1 MHLGALHPEICVCDD
16 LGALHPEM
24 CCVCTVI
31 YIIYKKTKH
40 FFRSFLFGLIWQ
52 LSLPPLTLQLAEA
65 LPAKRMRKD
74 TNSEILVHG
83 S

>member
-1 MHLGALHPEICVCDD
+1 MYLGALH
-16 LGALHPEM
+16 LEM
-24 CCVCTVI
+24 CCVCIVI

-52 LSLPPLTLQLAEA
+52 FSLPPLFLLLAEA
-65 LPAKRMRKD
+65 LPAKRTRKD
-74 TNSEILVHG
+74 TNSEILVPG